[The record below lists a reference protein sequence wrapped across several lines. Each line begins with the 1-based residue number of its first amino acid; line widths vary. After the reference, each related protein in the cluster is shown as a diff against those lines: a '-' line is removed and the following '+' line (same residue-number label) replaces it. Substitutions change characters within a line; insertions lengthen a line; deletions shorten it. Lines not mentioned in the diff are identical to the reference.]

1 MLKKT
6 NIKKLNSVSE
16 NSNILTYTGYLI
28 LILISFF
35 LIFSFFQEKT
45 IYIEAGPRG
54 GFFDTSANVLKK
66 RLKEYNI
73 NAEVINREDTIKIVE
88 DINDVKKNIHIGF
101 VAQDL
106 KNVHFKNVEAIG
118 SLILE
123 PLFIFYRKD
132 LELNSL
138 ADFKGLKIG
147 IGPENSGTR
156 LLAETILNIYGVNDK
171 NTIFVDKT
179 HSIHFDMMEKGKLDV
194 GFFLLPANN
203 QFVFKLGTNPNLKIF
218 SLKNSKAISRK
229 FDYLYPEVVQAGGF
243 DLRNN
248 IPKNDI
254 QVVSLPVDLVAKKNL
269 DPSVVVAISLILKEE
284 FKDPNII
291 SDASTFPSMKYIK
304 NLEVNKRAK
313 EIIEMPFGS
322 LPFLYKYL
330 PFKFAALIDKFG
342 VNLSYIF
349 TIIIIFR
356 YMGFPYPFRF
366 YQMIMNHIYYK
377 RAVKI
382 REKSLKNKLSMQD
395 IKMLNK
401 VENYFNKDLVG
412 TFVLTKKE
420 SLAENKVALD
430 IVKEIKK
437 KI

>member
-1 MLKKT
+1 MS
-6 NIKKLNSVSE
+6 KKLS
-16 NSNILTYTGYLI
+16 LLGYLI
-28 LILISFF
+28 LFTLIFF
-35 LIFSFFQEKT
+35 LISSFFKDQL
-45 IYIEAGPRG
+45 IYIEAGPKG

-66 RLKEYNI
+66 RLKDYNI
-73 NAEVINREDTIKIVE
+73 NAEVINREDTVKIVD
-88 DINDVKKNIHIGF
+88 DINDNNKNIHVGF

-106 KNVHFKNVEAIG
+106 KNAQFKNVEALG

-138 ADFKGLKIG
+138 ADFKGLKVG

-156 LLAETILNIYGVNDK
+156 LLAETILNLYGVNDE
-171 NTIFVDKT
+171 NTTFIDQT
-179 HSIHFDMMEKGKLDV
+179 HSIHFDMMEKGELDV

-218 SLKNSKAISRK
+218 SLKNSKAISRR
-229 FDYLYPEVVQAGGF
+229 FDYLYPEIVQAGGF

-248 IPKNDI
+248 IPNEDV

-269 DPSVVVAISLILKEE
+269 DPSIIVAISLILKEE
-284 FKDPNII
+284 FKEPNII
-291 SDASTFPSMKYIK
+291 SDASSFPSMKYIK

-330 PFKFAALIDKFG
+330 PFKFAAFIDKFG

-349 TIIIIFR
+349 TIVIILR
-356 YMGFPYPFRF
+356 YIGFPTPYEY
-366 YQMIMNHIYYK
+366 YQKLMAHIYFK
-377 RAVKI
+377 KI
-382 REKSLKNKLSMQD
+382 KNIYNKSLNSKLSEQD
-395 IKMLNK
+395 IKTLK
-401 VENYFNKDLVG
+401 ETEKRFGEFIENEQAPK
-412 TFVLTKKE
+412 
-420 SLAENKVALD
+420 
-430 IVKEIKK
+430 IIREIKK
-437 KI
+437 RI

>member
-1 MLKKT
+1 MSKKFS
-6 NIKKLNSVSE
+6 L
-16 NSNILTYTGYLI
+16 LGYLI
-28 LILISFF
+28 LFTFIFFLFSSFF
-35 LIFSFFQEKT
+35 KDHL
-45 IYIEAGPRG
+45 IYIEAGPKG

-66 RLKEYNI
+66 RLKDYNI
-73 NAEVINREDTIKIVE
+73 NAEVINREDTVKIVD
-88 DINDVKKNIHIGF
+88 DINDNNKNIHVGF

-106 KNVHFKNVEAIG
+106 KNAQFKNVEALG

-156 LLAETILNIYGVNDK
+156 LLAETILNLYEVNDE
-171 NTIFVDKT
+171 NTTFIDQT
-179 HSIHFDMMEKGKLDV
+179 HSIHFDMMEKGELDV

-218 SLKNSKAISRK
+218 SLKNSKAISRR
-229 FDYLYPEVVQAGGF
+229 FDYLYPEIVQAGGF

-248 IPKNDI
+248 TPKEDI

-269 DPSVVVAISLILKEE
+269 DPSIVVAISLILKEE
-284 FKDPNII
+284 FKEPNII
-291 SDASTFPSMKYIK
+291 SDASSFPSMEYIK

-330 PFKFAALIDKFG
+330 PFKFAAFIDKFG

-349 TIIIIFR
+349 TIVIIFR
-356 YMGFPYPFRF
+356 YIGFPTPYKY
-366 YQMIMNHIYYK
+366 YQKLMAHIYFK
-377 RAVKI
+377 KI
-382 REKSLKNKLSMQD
+382 ENIYNKSLNSKLSEQD
-395 IKMLNK
+395 IKTLK
-401 VENYFNKDLVG
+401 ETEKRFEEFIENEQASK
-412 TFVLTKKE
+412 
-420 SLAENKVALD
+420 
-430 IVKEIKK
+430 IIREIKK

>member
-1 MLKKT
+1 MS
-6 NIKKLNSVSE
+6 KKLS
-16 NSNILTYTGYLI
+16 LLGYLI
-28 LILISFF
+28 LFTFIFFLFSSFF
-35 LIFSFFQEKT
+35 KDHL
-45 IYIEAGPRG
+45 IYIEAGPKG

-66 RLKEYNI
+66 RLKDYNI
-73 NAEVINREDTIKIVE
+73 NAEVINREDTVKIVD
-88 DINDVKKNIHIGF
+88 DINDNNKNIHVGF

-106 KNVHFKNVEAIG
+106 KNAQFKNVEALG

-138 ADFKGLKIG
+138 ADFKGLKVG

-156 LLAETILNIYGVNDK
+156 LLAETILNLYEVNDE
-171 NTIFVDKT
+171 NTTFIDQT
-179 HSIHFDMMEKGKLDV
+179 HSIHFDMMEKGELDV

-218 SLKNSKAISRK
+218 SLKNSKAISRR
-229 FDYLYPEVVQAGGF
+229 FDYLYPEIVQAGGF

-248 IPKNDI
+248 IPKEDI

-269 DPSVVVAISLILKEE
+269 DPSIVVAISLILKEE
-284 FKDPNII
+284 FKEPNII
-291 SDASTFPSMKYIK
+291 SDASSFPSMEYIK

-330 PFKFAALIDKFG
+330 PFKFAAFIDKFG

-349 TIIIIFR
+349 TIVIILR
-356 YMGFPYPFRF
+356 YIGFPTPFD
-366 YQMIMNHIYYK
+366 YYK
-377 RAVKI
+377 KLMAHVYFKKI
-382 REKSLKNKLSMQD
+382 EKIYNKSLNSKLSEQD
-395 IKMLNK
+395 IKTLK
-401 VENYFNKDLVG
+401 ETEKRFEEFIENEQASK
-412 TFVLTKKE
+412 
-420 SLAENKVALD
+420 
-430 IVKEIKK
+430 IIREIKK

>member
-1 MLKKT
+1 MS
-6 NIKKLNSVSE
+6 KKLS
-16 NSNILTYTGYLI
+16 LLGYLI
-28 LILISFF
+28 LFTFIFFLFSSFF
-35 LIFSFFQEKT
+35 KDHL
-45 IYIEAGPRG
+45 IYIEAGPKG

-66 RLKEYNI
+66 RLKDFNI
-73 NAEVINREDTIKIVE
+73 NAEVINREDTVKIVD
-88 DINDVKKNIHIGF
+88 DINDNNKNIHVGF

-106 KNVHFKNVEAIG
+106 KNVQFKNVEALG

-138 ADFKGLKIG
+138 ADFKGLKVG

-156 LLAETILNIYGVNDK
+156 LLAETILNLYGVNDQ
-171 NTIFVDKT
+171 NTTFIDQT
-179 HSIHFDMMEKGKLDV
+179 HSIHFDMMEKGELDV

-218 SLKNSKAISRK
+218 SLKNSKAISRR
-229 FDYLYPEVVQAGGF
+229 FDYLYPEIVQAGGF

-248 IPKNDI
+248 TPKEDI

-269 DPSVVVAISLILKEE
+269 DPSIVVAISLILKEE
-284 FKDPNII
+284 FKEPNII
-291 SDASTFPSMKYIK
+291 SDASSFPSMEYIK

-330 PFKFAALIDKFG
+330 PFKFAAFIDKFG

-349 TIIIIFR
+349 TIVIIFR
-356 YMGFPYPFRF
+356 YIGFPTPYKY
-366 YQMIMNHIYYK
+366 YQKLMAHIYFK
-377 RAVKI
+377 KI
-382 REKSLKNKLSMQD
+382 ENIYNKSLNSKLSEQD
-395 IKMLNK
+395 IKTLK
-401 VENYFNKDLVG
+401 ETEKRFEEFIENEQASK
-412 TFVLTKKE
+412 
-420 SLAENKVALD
+420 
-430 IVKEIKK
+430 IIREIKK

>member
-1 MLKKT
+1 MS
-6 NIKKLNSVSE
+6 KKLS
-16 NSNILTYTGYLI
+16 LLGYLI
-28 LILISFF
+28 LFTFIFFLFSSFF
-35 LIFSFFQEKT
+35 KDHL
-45 IYIEAGPRG
+45 IYIEAGPKG

-66 RLKEYNI
+66 RLKDYNI
-73 NAEVINREDTIKIVE
+73 NAEVINREDTVKIVD
-88 DINDVKKNIHIGF
+88 DINDNNKNIHVGF

-106 KNVHFKNVEAIG
+106 KNAQFKNVEALG

-138 ADFKGLKIG
+138 ADFKGLKVG

-156 LLAETILNIYGVNDK
+156 LLAETILNLYEVNDE
-171 NTIFVDKT
+171 NTTFIDQT
-179 HSIHFDMMEKGKLDV
+179 HSIHFDMMEKGELDV

-218 SLKNSKAISRK
+218 SLKNSKAISRR
-229 FDYLYPEVVQAGGF
+229 FDYLYPEIVQAGGF

-248 IPKNDI
+248 IPKEDI

-269 DPSVVVAISLILKEE
+269 DPSIVVAISLILKEE
-284 FKDPNII
+284 FKEPNII
-291 SDASTFPSMKYIK
+291 SDASSFPSMEYIK

-313 EIIEMPFGS
+313 EIIEMPFGA

-330 PFKFAALIDKFG
+330 PFKFAAFIDKFG

-349 TIIIIFR
+349 TIVLILR
-356 YMGFPYPFRF
+356 YIGFPTPFD
-366 YQMIMNHIYYK
+366 YYK
-377 RAVKI
+377 KLMAHVYFKKI
-382 REKSLKNKLSMQD
+382 EKIYNKSLNSKLSEQD
-395 IKMLNK
+395 IKTLK
-401 VENYFNKDLVG
+401 ETEKRFEEFIENEQASK
-412 TFVLTKKE
+412 
-420 SLAENKVALD
+420 
-430 IVKEIKK
+430 IIREIKK

>member
-1 MLKKT
+1 MILLCSPVSLGIIS
-6 NIKKLNSVSE
+6 NMSKKLS
-16 NSNILTYTGYLI
+16 LLGYLI
-28 LILISFF
+28 LFTLIFF
-35 LIFSFFQEKT
+35 LISSFFKDQL
-45 IYIEAGPRG
+45 IYIEAGPKG

-66 RLKEYNI
+66 RLKDYNI
-73 NAEVINREDTIKIVE
+73 NAEVINREDTIKIVD
-88 DINDVKKNIHIGF
+88 DINDNNKNIHVGF

-106 KNVHFKNVEAIG
+106 KNAQFKNVEALG

-138 ADFKGLKIG
+138 ADFKGLKVG

-156 LLAETILNIYGVNDK
+156 LLAETILNLYGVNDE
-171 NTIFVDKT
+171 NTTFIDQT
-179 HSIHFDMMEKGKLDV
+179 HSIHFDMMEKGELDV

-218 SLKNSKAISRK
+218 SLKNSKAISRR
-229 FDYLYPEVVQAGGF
+229 FDYLYPEIVQAGGF

-248 IPKNDI
+248 IPKEDI

-269 DPSVVVAISLILKEE
+269 DPSIVVAISLILKEE
-284 FKDPNII
+284 FKEPNII
-291 SDASTFPSMKYIK
+291 SDASSFPSMEYIK

-330 PFKFAALIDKFG
+330 PFKFAAFIDKFG

-349 TIIIIFR
+349 TIVIIFR
-356 YMGFPYPFRF
+356 YIGFPTPYKY
-366 YQMIMNHIYYK
+366 YQKLMAHIYFK
-377 RAVKI
+377 KI
-382 REKSLKNKLSMQD
+382 ENIYNKSLNSKLSEQD
-395 IKMLNK
+395 IKTLK
-401 VENYFNKDLVG
+401 ETEKRFEEFIENERASK
-412 TFVLTKKE
+412 
-420 SLAENKVALD
+420 
-430 IVKEIKK
+430 IIREIKK

>member
-1 MLKKT
+1 MSLLCSPVSLG
-6 NIKKLNSVSE
+6 IISYMSKKLS
-16 NSNILTYTGYLI
+16 LLGYLI
-28 LILISFF
+28 LFTFIFF
-35 LIFSFFQEKT
+35 LISSFFKDHL
-45 IYIEAGPRG
+45 IYIEAGPKG

-66 RLKEYNI
+66 RLKDYNI
-73 NAEVINREDTIKIVE
+73 NAEVINREDTVKIVD
-88 DINDVKKNIHIGF
+88 DINDNNKNIHVGF

-106 KNVHFKNVEAIG
+106 KNAQFKNVEALG

-138 ADFKGLKIG
+138 ADFKGLKVG

-156 LLAETILNIYGVNDK
+156 LLAETILNLYGVNDE
-171 NTIFVDKT
+171 NTTFIDQT
-179 HSIHFDMMEKGKLDV
+179 HSIHFDMMEKGELDV

-203 QFVFKLGTNPNLKIF
+203 QFVFKLGTNPSLKIF
-218 SLKNSKAISRK
+218 SLKNSKAISRR
-229 FDYLYPEVVQAGGF
+229 FDYLYPEIVQAGGF

-248 IPKNDI
+248 IPNEDI

-269 DPSVVVAISLILKEE
+269 DPSIVVAISLILKEE
-284 FKDPNII
+284 FKEPNII
-291 SDASTFPSMKYIK
+291 SDASSFPSMEYIK

-330 PFKFAALIDKFG
+330 PFKFAAFIDKFG

-349 TIIIIFR
+349 TIVIIFR
-356 YMGFPYPFRF
+356 YIGFPTPYKY
-366 YQMIMNHIYYK
+366 YQKLMAHIYFK
-377 RAVKI
+377 KI
-382 REKSLKNKLSMQD
+382 ENIYNKSLNSKLSEQD
-395 IKMLNK
+395 IKTLK
-401 VENYFNKDLVG
+401 ETEKRFEEFIENEQASK
-412 TFVLTKKE
+412 
-420 SLAENKVALD
+420 
-430 IVKEIKK
+430 IIREIKK

>member
-1 MLKKT
+1 MS
-6 NIKKLNSVSE
+6 KKLS
-16 NSNILTYTGYLI
+16 LLGYLI
-28 LILISFF
+28 LFTLIFF
-35 LIFSFFQEKT
+35 LISSFFKDQL
-45 IYIEAGPRG
+45 IYIEAGPKG

-66 RLKEYNI
+66 RLKDYNI
-73 NAEVINREDTIKIVE
+73 NAEVINREDTVKIVD
-88 DINDVKKNIHIGF
+88 DINDNNKNIHVGF

-106 KNVHFKNVEAIG
+106 KNAQFKNVEALG

-138 ADFKGLKIG
+138 ADFKGLKVG

-156 LLAETILNIYGVNDK
+156 LLAETILNLYGVNDE
-171 NTIFVDKT
+171 NTTFIDQT
-179 HSIHFDMMEKGKLDV
+179 HSLHFDMMEKGELDV

-218 SLKNSKAISRK
+218 SLKNSKAISRR
-229 FDYLYPEVVQAGGF
+229 FDYLYPEIVQAGGF

-248 IPKNDI
+248 IPNEDV

-269 DPSVVVAISLILKEE
+269 DPSIVVAISLILKEE
-284 FKDPNII
+284 FKEPNII
-291 SDASTFPSMKYIK
+291 SDASSFPSMKYIK

-330 PFKFAALIDKFG
+330 PFKFAAFIDKFG

-349 TIIIIFR
+349 TIVIILR
-356 YMGFPYPFRF
+356 YIGFPTPYEY
-366 YQMIMNHIYYK
+366 YQKLMAHIYFK
-377 RAVKI
+377 KI
-382 REKSLKNKLSMQD
+382 KNIYNKSLNSKLSEQD
-395 IKMLNK
+395 IKTLK
-401 VENYFNKDLVG
+401 ETEKRFGEFIENEQAPK
-412 TFVLTKKE
+412 
-420 SLAENKVALD
+420 
-430 IVKEIKK
+430 IIREIKK
-437 KI
+437 RI

>member
-1 MLKKT
+1 MS
-6 NIKKLNSVSE
+6 KKLS
-16 NSNILTYTGYLI
+16 LLGYLI
-28 LILISFF
+28 LFTFIFF
-35 LIFSFFQEKT
+35 LISSFFKDHL
-45 IYIEAGPRG
+45 IYIEAGPKG

-66 RLKEYNI
+66 RLKDYNI
-73 NAEVINREDTIKIVE
+73 NAEVINREDTVKIVD
-88 DINDVKKNIHIGF
+88 DINDNNKNIHVGF

-106 KNVHFKNVEAIG
+106 KNAQFKNVEALG

-138 ADFKGLKIG
+138 ADFKGLKVG

-156 LLAETILNIYGVNDK
+156 LLAETILNLYEVNDE
-171 NTIFVDKT
+171 NTTFIDQT
-179 HSIHFDMMEKGKLDV
+179 HSIHFDMMEKGELDV

-203 QFVFKLGTNPNLKIF
+203 QFVFKLGTNPSLKIF
-218 SLKNSKAISRK
+218 SLKNSKAISRR
-229 FDYLYPEVVQAGGF
+229 FDYLYPEIVQAGGF

-248 IPKNDI
+248 TPKEDI

-269 DPSVVVAISLILKEE
+269 DPSIVVAISLILKEE
-284 FKDPNII
+284 FKEPNII
-291 SDASTFPSMKYIK
+291 SDASSFPSMEYIK

-330 PFKFAALIDKFG
+330 PFKFAAFIDKFG

-349 TIIIIFR
+349 TIVIIFR
-356 YMGFPYPFRF
+356 YIGFPTPYKY
-366 YQMIMNHIYYK
+366 YQKLMAHIYFK
-377 RAVKI
+377 KI
-382 REKSLKNKLSMQD
+382 ENIYNKSLNSKLSDQD
-395 IKMLNK
+395 IKTLK
-401 VENYFNKDLVG
+401 ETEKRFEEFIENEQASK
-412 TFVLTKKE
+412 
-420 SLAENKVALD
+420 
-430 IVKEIKK
+430 IIREIKR

>member
-1 MLKKT
+1 MLNKNK
-6 NIKKLNSVSE
+6 IKSFFE
-16 NSNILTYTGYLI
+16 NSNFLTFSGYII
-28 LILISFF
+28 LITLIFF
-35 LIFSFFQEKT
+35 LIFGFFQERT
-45 IYIEAGPRG
+45 IFIEAGPKG
-54 GFFDTSANVLKK
+54 GFFDTSAHILKK
-66 RLKEYNI
+66 RLKDYKI
-73 NAEVINREDTIKIVE
+73 KAEVINREDTVKIVE
-88 DINDVKKNIHIGF
+88 DINDKNKNIHVGF

-106 KNVHFKNVEAIG
+106 KNAQFKNVKALG

-171 NTIFVDKT
+171 NTYFVDKT
-179 HSIHFDMMEKGKLDV
+179 HSIHFDMMNKSNLDV

-218 SLKNSKAISRK
+218 PLKNSKAISRK

-243 DLRNN
+243 DLKNI
-248 IPKNDI
+248 IPKKDI
-254 QVVSLPVDLVAKKNL
+254 EVVSLPVDLVAKKNL
-269 DPSVVVAISLILKEE
+269 DPSVVVAIALILKEE
-284 FKDPNII
+284 FKEPNVI

-330 PFKFAALIDKFG
+330 PFKFAAFIDKFG

-349 TIIIIFR
+349 SIIIIFR
-356 YMGFPYPFRF
+356 YIGFPTPFD
-366 YQMIMNHIYYK
+366 YYK
-377 RAVKI
+377 KIMEHMYFKKIVKI
-382 REKSLKNKLSMQD
+382 YDKSLNSKLSEQD
-395 IKMLNK
+395 IITLQETEKRFESYI
-401 VENYFNKDLVG
+401 ENEQASRL
-412 TFVLTKKE
+412 
-420 SLAENKVALD
+420 
-430 IVKEIKK
+430 IREIKK
-437 KI
+437 RI

>member
-1 MLKKT
+1 MS
-6 NIKKLNSVSE
+6 KKLS
-16 NSNILTYTGYLI
+16 LLGYLI
-28 LILISFF
+28 LFTFIFF
-35 LIFSFFQEKT
+35 LISSFFKDHL
-45 IYIEAGPRG
+45 IYIEAGPKG

-66 RLKEYNI
+66 RLKDYNI
-73 NAEVINREDTIKIVE
+73 NAEVINREDTVKIVD
-88 DINDVKKNIHIGF
+88 DINDNNKNIHVGF

-106 KNVHFKNVEAIG
+106 KNAQFKNVEALG

-132 LELNSL
+132 LELSSL
-138 ADFKGLKIG
+138 TDFKGLKVG

-156 LLAETILNIYGVNDK
+156 LLAETILNLYEVNDK
-171 NTIFVDKT
+171 NTTFIDQT
-179 HSIHFDMMEKGKLDV
+179 HSIHFDMMEKGELDV

-218 SLKNSKAISRK
+218 SLKNSKAISRR
-229 FDYLYPEVVQAGGF
+229 FDYLYPEIVQAGGF

-248 IPKNDI
+248 TPKEDI

-269 DPSVVVAISLILKEE
+269 DPSIVVAISLILKEE
-284 FKDPNII
+284 FKEPNII
-291 SDASTFPSMKYIK
+291 SDASSFPSMEYIK

-330 PFKFAALIDKFG
+330 PFKFAAFIDKFG

-349 TIIIIFR
+349 TIVIIFR
-356 YMGFPYPFRF
+356 YIGFPTPYKY
-366 YQMIMNHIYYK
+366 YQKLMAHIYFK
-377 RAVKI
+377 KI
-382 REKSLKNKLSMQD
+382 ENIYNKSLNSKLSEQD
-395 IKMLNK
+395 IKTLK
-401 VENYFNKDLVG
+401 ETEKRFEEFIENEQASK
-412 TFVLTKKE
+412 
-420 SLAENKVALD
+420 
-430 IVKEIKK
+430 IIREIKK

>member
-1 MLKKT
+1 MS
-6 NIKKLNSVSE
+6 KKLS
-16 NSNILTYTGYLI
+16 LLGYLI
-28 LILISFF
+28 LFTFIFFLFSSFF
-35 LIFSFFQEKT
+35 KDHL
-45 IYIEAGPRG
+45 IYIEAGPKG

-66 RLKEYNI
+66 RLKDYNI
-73 NAEVINREDTIKIVE
+73 NAEVINREDTVKIVD
-88 DINDVKKNIHIGF
+88 DINDNNKNIHVGF

-106 KNVHFKNVEAIG
+106 KNAQFKNVEALG

-138 ADFKGLKIG
+138 ADFKGLKVG

-156 LLAETILNIYGVNDK
+156 LLAETILNLYEVNDE
-171 NTIFVDKT
+171 NTTFIDQT
-179 HSIHFDMMEKGKLDV
+179 HSIHFDMMEKGELDV

-218 SLKNSKAISRK
+218 SLKNSKAISRR
-229 FDYLYPEVVQAGGF
+229 FDYLYPEIVQAGGF
-243 DLRNN
+243 DLINN
-248 IPKNDI
+248 IPKEDI

-269 DPSVVVAISLILKEE
+269 DPSIVVAISLILKEE
-284 FKDPNII
+284 FKEPNII
-291 SDASTFPSMKYIK
+291 SDASSFPSMEYIK

-330 PFKFAALIDKFG
+330 PFKFAAFIDKFG

-349 TIIIIFR
+349 TIVIIFR
-356 YMGFPYPFRF
+356 YIGFPTPYKY
-366 YQMIMNHIYYK
+366 YQKLMAHIYFK
-377 RAVKI
+377 KI
-382 REKSLKNKLSMQD
+382 ENIYNKSLNSKLSEQD
-395 IKMLNK
+395 IKTLK
-401 VENYFNKDLVG
+401 ETEKRFEEFIENEQASK
-412 TFVLTKKE
+412 
-420 SLAENKVALD
+420 
-430 IVKEIKK
+430 IIREIKK

>member
-1 MLKKT
+1 MS
-6 NIKKLNSVSE
+6 KKLS
-16 NSNILTYTGYLI
+16 LLGYLI
-28 LILISFF
+28 LFTFIFF
-35 LIFSFFQEKT
+35 LISSFFKDHL
-45 IYIEAGPRG
+45 IYIEAGPKG

-66 RLKEYNI
+66 RLKDYNI
-73 NAEVINREDTIKIVE
+73 NAEVINREDTVKIVD
-88 DINDVKKNIHIGF
+88 DINDNNKNIHVGF

-106 KNVHFKNVEAIG
+106 KNAQFKNVEALG

-138 ADFKGLKIG
+138 ADFKGLKVG

-156 LLAETILNIYGVNDK
+156 LLAETILNLYEVNDE
-171 NTIFVDKT
+171 NTTFIDQT
-179 HSIHFDMMEKGKLDV
+179 HSIHFDMMEKGELDV

-218 SLKNSKAISRK
+218 SLKNSKAISRR
-229 FDYLYPEVVQAGGF
+229 FDYLYPEIVQAGGF

-248 IPKNDI
+248 IPKEDI

-269 DPSVVVAISLILKEE
+269 DPSIVVAISLILKEE
-284 FKDPNII
+284 FKEPNII
-291 SDASTFPSMKYIK
+291 SDASSFPSMEYIK

-330 PFKFAALIDKFG
+330 PFKFAAFIDKFG

-349 TIIIIFR
+349 TIVIILR
-356 YMGFPYPFRF
+356 YIGFPTPYKY
-366 YQMIMNHIYYK
+366 YQKLMAHIYFK
-377 RAVKI
+377 KI
-382 REKSLKNKLSMQD
+382 ENIYNKSLNSKLSEQD
-395 IKMLNK
+395 IKTLK
-401 VENYFNKDLVG
+401 ETEKRFEEFIENEQASK
-412 TFVLTKKE
+412 
-420 SLAENKVALD
+420 
-430 IVKEIKK
+430 IIREIKK

>member
-1 MLKKT
+1 MSLGIIS
-6 NIKKLNSVSE
+6 NMSKKLS
-16 NSNILTYTGYLI
+16 LLGYLI
-28 LILISFF
+28 LFTFIFF
-35 LIFSFFQEKT
+35 LISSFFKDHL
-45 IYIEAGPRG
+45 IYIEAGPKG

-66 RLKEYNI
+66 RLKDYNI
-73 NAEVINREDTIKIVE
+73 NAEVINREDTVKIVD
-88 DINDVKKNIHIGF
+88 DINDNNKNIHVGF

-106 KNVHFKNVEAIG
+106 KNAQFKNVEALG

-138 ADFKGLKIG
+138 ADFKGLKVG

-156 LLAETILNIYGVNDK
+156 LLAETILNLYGVNDE
-171 NTIFVDKT
+171 NTTFIDQT
-179 HSIHFDMMEKGKLDV
+179 HSIHFDMMEKGELDV

-218 SLKNSKAISRK
+218 SLKNSKAISRR
-229 FDYLYPEVVQAGGF
+229 FDYLYPEIVQAGGF

-248 IPKNDI
+248 IPKEDI

-269 DPSVVVAISLILKEE
+269 DPSIVVAISLILKEE
-284 FKDPNII
+284 FKEPNII
-291 SDASTFPSMKYIK
+291 SDASSFPSMEYIK

-330 PFKFAALIDKFG
+330 PFKFAAFIDKFG

-349 TIIIIFR
+349 TIVLILR
-356 YMGFPYPFRF
+356 YIGFPTPFKY
-366 YQMIMNHIYYK
+366 YQKLMAHIYFK
-377 RAVKI
+377 KI
-382 REKSLKNKLSMQD
+382 ENIYNKSLNSKLSEQD
-395 IKMLNK
+395 IKTL
-401 VENYFNKDLVG
+401 
-412 TFVLTKKE
+412 KE
-420 SLAENKVALD
+420 SEKRFEEFIENEQASK
-430 IVKEIKK
+430 IIREIKK

>member
-1 MLKKT
+1 MS
-6 NIKKLNSVSE
+6 KKLS
-16 NSNILTYTGYLI
+16 LLGYLI
-28 LILISFF
+28 LFTFIFLLIS
-35 LIFSFFQEKT
+35 SFFKDQL
-45 IYIEAGPRG
+45 IYIKAGPKG

-66 RLKEYNI
+66 RLKDYNI
-73 NAEVINREDTIKIVE
+73 NAEVINREDTVKIVD
-88 DINDVKKNIHIGF
+88 DINDNNKNIHVGF

-106 KNVHFKNVEAIG
+106 KNAQFKNVEALG

-138 ADFKGLKIG
+138 ADFKGLKVG

-156 LLAETILNIYGVNDK
+156 LLAETILNLYGVNDE
-171 NTIFVDKT
+171 NTIFIDQT
-179 HSIHFDMMEKGKLDV
+179 HSIHFDMMEKGELDV

-218 SLKNSKAISRK
+218 SLKNSKAISRR
-229 FDYLYPEVVQAGGF
+229 FDYLYPEIVQAGGF

-248 IPKNDI
+248 IPNEDI

-269 DPSVVVAISLILKEE
+269 DPSIVVAISLILKEE
-284 FKDPNII
+284 FKEPNII
-291 SDASTFPSMKYIK
+291 SDASSFPSMEYIK

-330 PFKFAALIDKFG
+330 PFKFAAFIDKFG

-349 TIIIIFR
+349 TIVIIFR
-356 YMGFPYPFRF
+356 YIGFPTPYKY
-366 YQMIMNHIYYK
+366 YQKLMAHIYFK
-377 RAVKI
+377 KI
-382 REKSLKNKLSMQD
+382 ENIYNKSLNSKLSEQD
-395 IKMLNK
+395 IKTLK
-401 VENYFNKDLVG
+401 ETEKRFEEFIENEQASK
-412 TFVLTKKE
+412 
-420 SLAENKVALD
+420 
-430 IVKEIKK
+430 IIREIKK
-437 KI
+437 RI

>member
-1 MLKKT
+1 MS
-6 NIKKLNSVSE
+6 KKLS
-16 NSNILTYTGYLI
+16 LLGYLI
-28 LILISFF
+28 IFTFIFF
-35 LIFSFFQEKT
+35 LISSFFKDHL
-45 IYIEAGPRG
+45 IYIEAGPKG

-66 RLKEYNI
+66 RLKDYNI
-73 NAEVINREDTIKIVE
+73 NAEVINREDTVKIVD
-88 DINDVKKNIHIGF
+88 DINDNNKNIHVGF

-106 KNVHFKNVEAIG
+106 KNAQFKNVEALG

-156 LLAETILNIYGVNDK
+156 LLAETILNLYEVNDE
-171 NTIFVDKT
+171 NTTFIDQT
-179 HSIHFDMMEKGKLDV
+179 HSIHFDMMEKGELDV

-203 QFVFKLGTNPNLKIF
+203 QFVFKLGTNPSLKIF
-218 SLKNSKAISRK
+218 SLKNSKAISRR
-229 FDYLYPEVVQAGGF
+229 FDYLYPEIVQAGGF

-248 IPKNDI
+248 TPKEDI

-269 DPSVVVAISLILKEE
+269 DPSIVVAISLILKEE
-284 FKDPNII
+284 FKEPNII
-291 SDASTFPSMKYIK
+291 SDASSFPSMEYIK

-330 PFKFAALIDKFG
+330 PFKFAAFIDKFG

-349 TIIIIFR
+349 TIVIIFR
-356 YMGFPYPFRF
+356 YIGFPTPYKY
-366 YQMIMNHIYYK
+366 YQKLMAHIYFK
-377 RAVKI
+377 KI
-382 REKSLKNKLSMQD
+382 ENIYNKSLNRKLSEQD
-395 IKMLNK
+395 IKTLK
-401 VENYFNKDLVG
+401 ETEKRFEEFIENEQASK
-412 TFVLTKKE
+412 
-420 SLAENKVALD
+420 
-430 IVKEIKK
+430 IIREIKK